1 MEPPLIDLRSDTVTV
16 PTQAMRE
23 AMASAPVGDDVY
35 GEDATVKR
43 LEARVAEILGKEDAV
58 FVPSGT
64 MSNQIALRTHTSPGD
79 LAVMDRASHMIIN
92 EGGGAAAL
100 SGVTVWRTQGWGGVF
115 TSADVEAAL
124 PVPHPF
130 NPPHHAPVARL
141 VCVENTHNSG
151 GGVVWPVDALRSV
164 ADVAVRNGL
173 ALHMDGARL
182 WNASV
187 ALGLPERELVRDFD
201 SVSVCFSKGL
211 GAPVGSALVGSA
223 DFVARARRFKQM
235 YGGGFRQAGIVAA
248 GALHA
253 LEHHRARLSDDAAH
267 ARRFA
272 EGLSALGGVAVDLA
286 TVQTNIVRFDV
297 TSMGAGAFSEACH
310 AKGVF
315 MLPSG
320 HHGVRAVMH
329 LGIDRDD
336 VETAL
341 AVIEDV
347 LQPAGENE

>member
-1 MEPPLIDLRSDTVTV
+1 
-16 PTQAMRE
+16 
-23 AMASAPVGDDVY
+23 VGDDVY
-35 GEDATVKR
+35 GEDPTVKA
-43 LEARVAEILGKEDAV
+43 LEARAAEILGKEDAV

-64 MSNQIALRTHTSPGD
+64 MSNQVALRTHTSPGD
-79 LAVMDRASHMIIN
+79 LAIMDRAAHMVIN

-100 SGVTVWRTQGWGGVF
+100 SGVTVWRTHGEGGVF
-115 TSADVEAAL
+115 TGADVEAAL
-124 PVPHPF
+124 SVPHPF

-151 GGVVWPVDALRSV
+151 GGVVWPQDALRSV
-164 ADVAVRNGL
+164 TETAARHGL

-182 WNASV
+182 WQAAF
-187 ALGLPERELVRDFD
+187 ALGVPERELVVGFD

-211 GAPVGSALVGSA
+211 GAPVGSALVGSR

-235 YGGGFRQAGIVAA
+235 YGGGFRQAGIIAA

-253 LEHHRARLSDDAAH
+253 LEHHRARLGDDAAH

-272 EGLSALGGVAVDLA
+272 EGLAALDGVSVDLK

-297 TSMGAGAFSEACH
+297 TRMSAGAFSEACH
-310 AKGVF
+310 AMGVF
-315 MLPSG
+315 MLPGG
-320 HHGVRAVMH
+320 HRGVRAVMH
-329 LGIDRDD
+329 LGIARED

-341 AVIEDV
+341 AVIERV
-347 LQPAGENE
+347 LAEGEVQARYPGG

>member
-1 MEPPLIDLRSDTVTV
+1 
-16 PTQAMRE
+16 MRE
-23 AMASAPVGDDVY
+23 AMAAAPVGDDVY
-35 GEDATVKR
+35 GEDATVR
-43 LEARVAEILGKEDAV
+43 ALEARVAAILGKEDAV

-64 MSNQIALRTHTSPGD
+64 MSNQVALRTHTSPGD
-79 LAVMDRASHMIIN
+79 LAIMDRASHMIIN

-100 SGVTVWRTQGWGGVF
+100 SGVTVWRTHGEGGVF
-115 TSADVEAAL
+115 TGADVEAAL
-124 PVPHPF
+124 TVPHPF
-130 NPPHHAPVARL
+130 NPPHHAPVPRL

-151 GGVVWPVDALRSV
+151 GGVVWPQDALRSV
-164 ADVAVRNGL
+164 AQVSVRNGL

-187 ALGLPERELVRDFD
+187 ALGVPERDLVRDVD

-211 GAPVGSALVGSA
+211 GAPVGSALAGTA

-235 YGGGFRQAGIVAA
+235 YGGGFRQAGIIAA

-272 EGLSALGGVAVDLA
+272 EGLAVLEGVSVDLSK
-286 TVQTNIVRFDV
+286 VQTNIVRFDV
-297 TSMGAGAFSEACH
+297 TIMQAGSFSEACH

-315 MLPSG
+315 MLPGG

-329 LGIDRDD
+329 LGIGDD
-336 VETAL
+336 EVEEAL
-341 AVIEDV
+341 TVIGQV
-347 LQPAGENE
+347 LEEGGVQARYPGG